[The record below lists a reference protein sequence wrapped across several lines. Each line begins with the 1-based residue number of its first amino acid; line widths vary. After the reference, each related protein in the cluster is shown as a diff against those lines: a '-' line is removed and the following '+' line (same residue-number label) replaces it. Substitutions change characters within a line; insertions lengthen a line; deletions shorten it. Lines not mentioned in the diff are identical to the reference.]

1 MQGGIV
7 INFRLLQTGFKDAF
21 TNMAID
27 ESIMI
32 HVAQRMAPPTIRL
45 YGWQPPAV
53 SIGYF
58 QGLSEEVD
66 LEKCQ
71 ELGVDYIRRIT
82 GGGAVF
88 HEDEVTYSL
97 AIPQD
102 NPLIPENVLESYRVI
117 CGGIVAGLSELEIT
131 AEFVPLNDIIVD
143 GKKISGSAQTRR
155 KRTILQHGTLLL
167 DCDVEKMFS
176 ILKVPY
182 EKLRDK
188 IISDVRQR
196 VTSIKDISLKEVAFD
211 EICVALAKG
220 FEISLNSVLEP
231 GELSETEISLAEEIK
246 RDRYTNPDWN
256 NRR

>member
-1 MQGGIV
+1 M
-7 INFRLLQTGFKDAF
+7 NFRLLQTGFNDAF

-32 HVAQRMAPPTIRL
+32 HVAQRVSPPTIRL
-45 YGWQPPAV
+45 YGWKPPAV

-66 LEKCQ
+66 LEKCKN
-71 ELGVDYIRRIT
+71 LGVDYIRRIT

-88 HEDEVTYSL
+88 HDDEVTYSL
-97 AIPQD
+97 SIHQD
-102 NPLIPENVLESYRVI
+102 NPIIPDNVLESYKVI
-117 CGGIVAGLSELEIT
+117 CGGIIAGLSELDIS

-167 DCDVEKMFS
+167 DCDVDKMFS
-176 ILKVPY
+176 ILKVPS

-196 VTSIKDISLKEVAFD
+196 VTSVKDISLREVAIED
-211 EICVALAKG
+211 VCVALAKG
-220 FEISLNSVLEP
+220 FEVSLNSVLEP

-246 RDRYTNPDWN
+246 RDRYFNSDWN
-256 NRR
+256 ARR

>member
-1 MQGGIV
+1 M
-7 INFRLLQTGFKDAF
+7 NFRLLQTGFNDAF
-21 TNMAID
+21 TNMALD

-32 HVAQRMAPPTIRL
+32 HVAQGMSPPTIRF

-58 QGLSEEVD
+58 QGLEEEVD
-66 LEKCQ
+66 VARCK

-88 HEDEVTYSL
+88 HEKEVTYSL
-97 AIPQD
+97 AILQD
-102 NPLIPENVLESYRVI
+102 NPLIPENVLESYKVI
-117 CGGIVAGLSELEIT
+117 CGGIVQGLKELEIS

-167 DCDVEKMFS
+167 ECDVQKMFS
-176 ILKVPY
+176 ILKVPS

-196 VTSIKDISLKEVAFD
+196 VTSIKDISTKEVVFD
-211 EICVALAKG
+211 EICLALATG

-246 RDRYTNPDWN
+246 RDRYTNSDWN